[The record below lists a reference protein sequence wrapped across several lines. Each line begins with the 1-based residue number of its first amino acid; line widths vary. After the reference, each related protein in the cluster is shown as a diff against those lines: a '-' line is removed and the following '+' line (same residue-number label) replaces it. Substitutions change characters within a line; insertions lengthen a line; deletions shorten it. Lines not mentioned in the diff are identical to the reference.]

1 MLRSTLRL
9 DSGGQRV
16 ASWTATRRP
25 SQKRFM
31 ASMRVKKLE
40 VTPLPM
46 NPGRRRREESLI
58 LRGKYLRLL
67 RSPPPPRPYRGTEP
81 DGVSLL
87 RRFALLRYRL
97 HPVR

>member
-1 MLRSTLRL
+1 MLRSSLRL

-40 VTPLPM
+40 VTPFP
-46 NPGRRRREESLI
+46 
-58 LRGKYLRLL
+58 K
-67 RSPPPPRPYRGTEP
+67 PRPFQFWDSLSQKRALGTEP
-81 DGVSLL
+81 LTRPSLWRGCDL
-87 RRFALLRYRL
+87 FCAGWMQS
-97 HPVR
+97 PIEFF